1 MPVDPNIPL
10 SAGVNLPQFGPNL
23 NQLAQLQ
30 QVSIQIQKAQQ
41 VQQAQNALKSF
52 FSNTDNYDPNTLA
65 PKGNA
70 LADLARVSPE
80 GAMLVQKNALANQAS
95 QTRNAFVNSEIVGKL
110 QTDLKAA
117 NSEALNVYNDWAAKG
132 APPDQA
138 KQRAQEVMDEKVG
151 TLKSSG
157 LFPTSALAGMNTQFD
172 PIRAGAVAMTPEQ
185 KIENARAERT
195 EKRLE
200 NSGYTLQKQ
209 KGPDGQV
216 SEIWVKPG
224 APSLDLAGNPVTPTG
239 MPAPT
244 GAEAKP
250 EFVGNV
256 KGEGGK
262 IDSEVPLLYQ
272 NGSWIDSRT
281 NKPVSQ
287 DQLSGIRRMG
297 TESSNPRAQAVSQ
310 FLRENPNAT
319 AEQIAEF
326 QRTLTTPRSA
336 PAMFMQKFMQEHPN
350 ADSDALAMAAARYR
364 QAGAMEQAF
373 ASGAQGNTIRSLN
386 VAIDHTDV
394 LKQLG
399 DALQNNDIQKL
410 NSLKNRVM
418 VEFGHEGP
426 VNFDVAKKIVADEV
440 IKAVLGNNVGTGQER
455 LDMQKDFDNANS
467 PKQLNGVIETAR
479 RLMLGQMRG
488 LEFQYAGQDEKRRE
502 DFRGKLFD
510 HTKEALEVTDK
521 SGARQSKS
529 QEGTVV
535 PIAPSGGQQAAPA
548 SQGEIK
554 QVTTP
559 EEAAGLPAGAHYRR
573 PDDPPGSFR
582 VRQ

>member
-1 MPVDPNIPL
+1 MPVDASIPL
-10 SAGVNLPQFGPNL
+10 QAGVNLPQFGPNM

-41 VQQAQNALKSF
+41 VQQAQNALRNLYSDP
-52 FSNTDNYDPNTLA
+52 SNYDAKTLA
-65 PKGNA
+65 PTPNA
-70 LADLARVSPE
+70 LAEVMRASPDA
-80 GAMLVQKNALANQAS
+80 GMLVQKNALANQAT
-95 QTRNAFVNSEIVGKL
+95 QTRNAFVNSEIVTKL
-110 QTDLKAA
+110 GTDLKGA
-117 NSEALNVYNDWAAKG
+117 NSEALNVYNDLVAQG

-138 KQRAQEVMDEKVG
+138 RQRAQEVMDERVG

-157 LFPTSALAGMNTQFD
+157 LFPAPSLSGMNTQFD
-172 PIRAGAVAMTPEQ
+172 PTRARAMAFTPEQ
-185 KIENARAERT
+185 NVAN
-195 EKRLE
+195 KRLE

-224 APSLDLAGNPVTPTG
+224 APSLDLVGNPVIPTG

-244 GAEAKP
+244 GSEAKP
-250 EFVGNV
+250 EYVGNI
-256 KGEGGK
+256 KGDGGK
-262 IDSEVPLLYQ
+262 VDSEVPLLYQ

-310 FLRENPNAT
+310 FVRENPNAT

-467 PKQLNGVIETAR
+467 PKQLSGVIETAR

-521 SGARQSKS
+521 GGSRQSKS
-529 QEGTVV
+529 QEGAVV
-535 PIAPSGGQQAAPA
+535 PIAPVGQTQTAPTA
-548 SQGEIK
+548 PKAGEIK
-554 QVTTP
+554 EFGGGQWKFKGGDPAKP
-559 EEAAGLPAGAHYRR
+559 ESWE
-573 PDDPPGSFR
+573 
-582 VRQ
+582 RQ